1 MKFTS
6 VKVSNNALNFL
17 LAQYRAIFKRA
28 YVKGLA
34 SAVLLTAG
42 LAAGQAQAYTDLT
55 QGTAGY
61 WDQVSDAQDLT
72 VSGEKTFTSSTLDTT
87 KVYDDITIT
96 NGGTLK
102 NSGTSSEI
110 ETIIVKGDI
119 TINNGG
125 NLTLST
131 NDAHIAGFDL
141 GTTGRP
147 DDDKPETA
155 VGTLYNKKDGILTIG
170 SGTSNSYIQLH
181 SAVLESGS
189 TTTING
195 SGAATAS
202 QSTVGTAAYLFA
214 GFGEDP
220 GKLEIQ
226 KGATVEIK
234 DFGYLGI
241 ASKGTMTINGNVK
254 IKAEDQDSFAG
265 IRAADDNSYSWSADT
280 NSTVVLNKEAVIT
293 VQSGAGKAMLLA
305 PQVNIN
311 GATVEV
317 EEGAT
322 FYLSGDLNT
331 YKESGSAMFAASA
344 GQFNMT
350 SGKLDIDGTL
360 VISNGKYD
368 ADSDKTPDFNEKELV
383 NTLTITDGEL
393 NGTGKVQVEGKFV
406 ATSGIVDAFLS
417 GKDADGTANSNDGHF
432 VFSGGSSVFEVTGSD
447 QFDLAKYTWSGSGTA
462 DNFIVA
468 EAGTVQ
474 GENLAIS
481 SNLKKTVGDP
491 AGVEGK
497 LSVKAT
503 NLTLG
508 GGESFT
514 SSTTALGV
522 KDMTAQNVTFLD
534 DSSSNATF
542 TLQDKLVLKATQEI
556 TNPYDSTEKPLTYAA
571 EGKINGDVIIT
582 SNDVSIRAGHY
593 ITNDDITVSGDSSK
607 LSLNHNNAGNVDVC
621 LTLGSASTF
630 KLSSGATIE
639 VKGLNIDQAV
649 EQINFGD
656 GRTRPVTTVLDIS
669 DAQFVAE
676 GATLNKILLNN
687 GSMIVNEQQM
697 ADMLGVDGDA
707 VKAQVGI
714 KLEGGANVLVEGSV
728 KGEGNEGLDVGK
740 LVSGSSTG
748 ANKVI
753 FTTTGGTL
761 EATDEIWLKTS
772 NASTALNLG
781 PAGTLKAE
789 TLRLDNVQDI
799 QASDTSTVRQF
810 VVADGDLVAGSSVTT
825 SKTDHNSTLVL
836 GNGASGSTLQLGY
849 IEENVDEW
857 GIGDNTYTTSSDTG
871 IVSQNLTLSGTGSTL
886 EVDYG
891 TWTAQD
897 IAVTGDSGAITVG
910 YDGTTKYDTDGNE
923 YKAALSADV
932 LTLSGANGTVD
943 VNDNGTLS
951 VNGLTMS
958 AGEVTVHG
966 QMTVAGVEPDSDD
979 TDPDYG
985 VNITSG
991 TFTVAGRNAQLTFGE
1006 QAVKNITVSGDTVT
1020 ADNFTN
1026 NITVQDYATLRLEFA
1041 DGVSFTEEA
1050 LSDLRQSLL
1059 AGSTG
1064 AAMDDGYIHLGSG
1077 SIAGLN
1083 VSGGTIDWDVLEKFK
1098 DIKDIRTTGMDS
1110 ATLINVD
1117 DQDTITANV
1126 GNIQATGNTQN
1137 VQLSDS
1143 VLSSAKDLGNGTSA
1157 FITNANGEVIGATVQ
1172 AGAVVGFNGGGAVR
1186 DLVITSSNTID
1197 GNDTVVNIAASG
1209 EAVTSFESIK
1219 GGSRTELN
1227 VDGVT
1232 TVAKNMSV
1240 GTLNLNQSLTVSGD
1254 TTIETGLYSDPE
1266 STIPAVL
1273 NTTRLNVKGD
1283 TSFGGNINATG
1294 KAVFDAIAN
1303 SDNDTYLAGNNSF
1316 AAGVD
1321 FVDGGV
1327 ELAHGTTETTELTL
1341 NSVDYMLISENAQV
1355 IADEINVTG
1364 TDADKTVISVGEVAG
1379 QDGTDT
1385 WGDSTGYLTAG
1396 NIDLNGATL
1405 IVDPAYGSAASI
1417 AVTDT
1422 LGNVTAQLNHD
1433 QYAGGVLNGNFVAA
1447 RNGIIAVGVA
1457 DTQDAT
1463 AIEQVQDAFA
1473 TLMDSNG
1480 SLKADDVGA
1489 IVWVGKNIEVQGD
1502 HKIVADS
1509 TKNRDEY
1516 LQATGTYAQNVA
1528 ANDVYIAKN
1537 SALAVDK
1544 AALSQ
1549 VYNGNTQAAIHFNKA
1564 EASLYNEE
1572 GGKVILTGDDFRT
1585 GDTIT
1590 LFTDEGG
1597 TGHEGIW
1604 IRGNDL
1610 EVSTLNGL
1618 LHFVLAKDTETTGQ
1632 TLSLNTE
1639 QVKYVF
1645 NDSSAPVKN
1654 SLVAYAAK
1662 NNNWAGT
1669 AAEADPLVGAQVSG
1683 VTTTDG
1689 ENYTNVAD
1697 NTPVADDSNLMSL
1710 QGEDGKY
1717 TVYEKPYN
1725 YFLDEVV
1732 KGYSGAAAE
1741 AVARLGVY
1749 GGAPQ
1754 AAIKAGQSS
1763 TDAIAARFGIG
1774 SALSNLT
1781 VAGNSQGAALW
1792 LAPVYKT
1799 SDSDGFDAQGV
1810 DYGVNVDLYGV
1821 ALGAD
1826 YTLANGISFG
1836 AMFNVGS
1843 GEVDGEGAA
1852 SPVTNDFDYYGF
1864 GAYAGYTMGQFSVV
1878 GDISYTVAD
1887 NEVEAST
1894 SVDHIGAQMDSTNL
1908 SLGVTGKYE
1917 LSFNG
1922 VNVTPHVGLRYS
1934 NIDLDDYTI
1943 DGEEVVA
1950 SADSDKLNLF
1960 SIPVGVTIAKEF
1972 KGESWT
1978 VAPSFDLTLTG
1989 QFGDDELDG
1998 SVSWAG
2004 VSNLTTDTTTE
2015 VFDNFTYGATLGVEA
2030 QSVGG
2035 VALGINVGYT
2045 GSSNVDEFGVNANA
2059 RFVF

>member
-1 MKFTS
+1 MKI
-6 VKVSNNALNFL
+6 SNNALNFL

-28 YVKGLA
+28 YYVKGIA

-42 LAAGQAQAYTDLT
+42 LAAGQAQAAEIAAGAATWEAVTEKNDILIND
-55 QGTAGY
+55 GTEHTFSGSSNNNY
-61 WDQVSDAQDLT
+61 NDISVQSGSLT
-72 VSGEKTFTSSTLDTT
+72 VKNDSGNAELHLKGTLRVAKNGTLTVGGAAQQALITGYGGFSDGEITT
-87 KVYDDITIT
+87 DITGRFENYGTT
-96 NGGTLK
+96 NIGGENNK
-102 NSGTSSEI
+102 NS
-110 ETIIVKGDI
+110 
-119 TINNGG
+119 
-125 NLTLST
+125 NLNS
-131 NDAHIAGFDL
+131 IQV
-141 GTTGRP
+141 
-147 DDDKPETA
+147 DD
-155 VGTLYNKKDGILTIG
+155 
-170 SGTSNSYIQLH
+170 
-181 SAVLESGS
+181 VLLAKGS
-189 TTTING
+189 TTTLASSGDTTGDWTQGVSLGAIASHEGTGFTIQSDATVVMGNQTQLYVGANG
-195 SGAATAS
+195 NAHDSQMQITGGIVKMQSTESSGAAYIRAIDNYYGGEWHEGEGSAS
-202 QSTVGTAAYLFA
+202 IAISDKAQVVVSGH
-214 GFGEDP
+214 
-220 GKLEIQ
+220 
-226 KGATVEIK
+226 GAILSPNT
-234 DFGYLGI
+234 
-241 ASKGTMTINGNVK
+241 TINNAT
-254 IKAEDQDSFAG
+254 I
-265 IRAADDNSYSWSADT
+265 N
-280 NSTVVLNKEAVIT
+280 
-293 VQSGAGKAMLLA
+293 VQSGALTLDGDFAADATGDTISAKKEAGNFVMSAGLIKVAKDATLTIGAGTTAKDNPEDDSIKAGNLTTLDIQGGELAGTGTVQVQGK
-305 PQVNIN
+305 
-311 GATVEV
+311 
-317 EEGAT
+317 
-322 FYLSGDLNT
+322 
-331 YKESGSAMFAASA
+331 FAAS
-344 GQFNMT
+344 T
-350 SGKLDIDGTL
+350 KTIDTFL
-360 VISNGKYD
+360 NGK
-368 ADSDKTPDFNEKELV
+368 DSAGVQN
-383 NTLTITDGEL
+383 
-393 NGTGKVQVEGKFV
+393 NGQ
-406 ATSGIVDAFLS
+406 
-417 GKDADGTANSNDGHF
+417 F
-432 VFSGGSSVFEVTGSD
+432 VFSGGSTVFEFKD
-447 QFDLAKYTWSGSGTA
+447 QADLADYTWSGSASTA
-462 DNFIVA
+462 EDFIVT
-468 EAGTVQ
+468 EAGSVQ

-481 SNLKKTVGDP
+481 SNLKNASDAD
-491 AGVEGK
+491 AGVNDK

-508 GGESFT
+508 GGEGFVSANK
-514 SSTTALGV
+514 ALGV
-522 KDMTAQNVTFLD
+522 KDLTAQNVTFLA
-534 DSSSNATF
+534 DSGSNADF
-542 TLQDKLVLKATQEI
+542 TLQDKLVLKATQEL
-556 TNPYDSTEKPLTYAA
+556 TNPYDSTLGSLTYAA
-571 EGKINGDVIIT
+571 EGTIDGNVIIT

-593 ITNDDITVSGDSSK
+593 TTNDDITVSGDSSR
-607 LSLNHNNAGNVDVC
+607 LSLNHNNAGNVDVS

-649 EQINFGD
+649 EQINFGND
-656 GRTRPVTTVLDIS
+656 RTRPVTTVLDIS

-687 GSMIVNEQQM
+687 GSMIVNDQQM

-728 KGEGNEGLDVGK
+728 KGEGNEGLAVDQ
-740 LVSGSSTG
+740 LISGTG
-748 ANKVI
+748 TTANKVI
-753 FTTTGGTL
+753 FATTGGTL
-761 EATDEIWLKTS
+761 EATGQIWLKAD
-772 NASTALNLG
+772 NATDKLNLG

-789 TLRLDNVQDI
+789 TLRFDNVQEI
-799 QASDTSTVRQF
+799 QSSDTSTVREF
-810 VVADGDLVAGSSVTT
+810 VVADGTLIAGSSVTT
-825 SKTDHNSTLVL
+825 SKPDHNSTLTL
-836 GNGASGSTLQLGY
+836 GDGASGATLQLGY
-849 IEENVDEW
+849 IEDNVDEW
-857 GIGDNTYTTSSDTG
+857 GMPDHTYTTSSDTG
-871 IVSQNLTLSGTGSTL
+871 IVSQNLSLVGTGADASSL
-886 EVDYG
+886 NVVYG

-897 IAVTGDSGAITVG
+897 ISVTGDSGAITVG
-910 YDGTTKYDTDGNE
+910 YDGTTKYDADGNE
-923 YKAALSADV
+923 VVFSAALKADE
-932 LTLSGANGTVD
+932 LFLSGANSKVT

-958 AGEVTVHG
+958 DGDVTVHG
-966 QMTVAGVEPDSDD
+966 QMTVAGVEPASDV

-985 VNITSG
+985 INITGGS
-991 TFTVAGRNAQLTFGE
+991 FTVAGRNAQLTFGE
-1006 QAVKNITVSGDTVT
+1006 QAVKNITVSGDAVTVE
-1020 ADNFTN
+1020 NFTN
-1026 NITVQDYATLRLEFA
+1026 NITVEDYATLRLEFA
-1041 DGVSFTEEA
+1041 NGTSFSEAA
-1050 LSDLRQSLL
+1050 LSDLRKDLL
-1059 AGSTG
+1059 ANATDGL
-1064 AAMDDGYIHLGSG
+1064 ALDDGYIHLGNG
-1077 SIAGLN
+1077 TIAGLN
-1083 VSGGTIDWDVLEKFK
+1083 VSGGTIDWDVLSKFK

-1117 DQDTITANV
+1117 DQDIITANV
-1126 GNIQATGNTQN
+1126 GNIQANGNTQN

-1157 FITNANGEVIGATVQ
+1157 FITNANGEVIGATVK
-1172 AGAVVGFNGGGAVR
+1172 AGAVVGFNGGGAVH
-1186 DLVITSSNTID
+1186 DLVMETSDTVDNTS
-1197 GNDTVVNIAASG
+1197 TVVNIASSG

-1219 GGSRTELN
+1219 GGERTELN

-1240 GTLNLNQSLTVSGD
+1240 GTLNLNQSLTVAGD
-1254 TTIETGLYSDPE
+1254 TTIEDGLYSDPE

-1273 NTTRLNVKGD
+1273 NTTRLTVKGD
-1283 TSFGGNINATG
+1283 TEFGGNINATG
-1294 KAVFDAIAN
+1294 KAVFDA
-1303 SDNDTYLAGNNSF
+1303 STGTDQDTYLAGNNSF
-1316 AAGVD
+1316 AVGVD
-1321 FVDGGV
+1321 FVEGNV

-1341 NSVDYMLISENAQV
+1341 NNVEYLLLSENAQLT
-1355 IADEINVTG
+1355 ADEISVTG
-1364 TDADKTVISVGEVAG
+1364 SNASDTIISVGEVAG
-1379 QDGTDT
+1379 QDGNET

-1422 LGNVTAQLNHD
+1422 LGNITAQQNHD
-1433 QYAGGVLNGNFVAA
+1433 QYAGGVLNGDFVAA

-1473 TLMDSNG
+1473 TLMDNNG

-1502 HKIVADS
+1502 HKIVVDS

-1549 VYNGNTQAAIHFNKA
+1549 VYNGNTQAAIHFDTA

-1632 TLSLNTE
+1632 TLGLNTE

-1654 SLVAYAAK
+1654 SLIAYAAK

-1710 QGEDGKY
+1710 QGEDGTY

-1774 SALSNLT
+1774 SAISNLT
-1781 VAGNSQGAALW
+1781 VAGNTQGAALW

-1810 DYGVNVDLYGV
+1810 DYGVNVDLYG
-1821 ALGAD
+1821 G
-1826 YTLANGISFG
+1826 
-1836 AMFNVGS
+1836 
-1843 GEVDGEGAA
+1843 
-1852 SPVTNDFDYYGF
+1852 
-1864 GAYAGYTMGQFSVV
+1864 
-1878 GDISYTVAD
+1878 
-1887 NEVEAST
+1887 
-1894 SVDHIGAQMDSTNL
+1894 
-1908 SLGVTGKYE
+1908 
-1917 LSFNG
+1917 
-1922 VNVTPHVGLRYS
+1922 
-1934 NIDLDDYTI
+1934 
-1943 DGEEVVA
+1943 
-1950 SADSDKLNLF
+1950 
-1960 SIPVGVTIAKEF
+1960 
-1972 KGESWT
+1972 
-1978 VAPSFDLTLTG
+1978 
-1989 QFGDDELDG
+1989 
-1998 SVSWAG
+1998 
-2004 VSNLTTDTTTE
+2004 
-2015 VFDNFTYGATLGVEA
+2015 
-2030 QSVGG
+2030 
-2035 VALGINVGYT
+2035 
-2045 GSSNVDEFGVNANA
+2045 
-2059 RFVF
+2059 

>member
-1 MKFTS
+1 MKI
-6 VKVSNNALNFL
+6 SNNALNFL

-28 YVKGLA
+28 YVKGIA
-34 SAVLLTAG
+34 SALLLTAG
-42 LAAGQAQAYTDLT
+42 LAAGSAQADDIASGAASWDAVTSVNNVLINDGQTYTF
-55 QGTAGY
+55 
-61 WDQVSDAQDLT
+61 
-72 VSGEKTFTSSTLDTT
+72 SGGKPNNN
-87 KVYDDITIT
+87 YNDITIQSGGLT
-96 NGGTLK
+96 VKNDSGGTELYLKGTLRVDKNGTLTVGGAAQQALITGYGGFDNGEITTDITGRFENYGTTKIGGENNK
-102 NSGTSSEI
+102 NS
-110 ETIIVKGDI
+110 
-119 TINNGG
+119 
-125 NLTLST
+125 NLNS
-131 NDAHIAGFDL
+131 IQV
-141 GTTGRP
+141 
-147 DDDKPETA
+147 DD
-155 VGTLYNKKDGILTIG
+155 
-170 SGTSNSYIQLH
+170 
-181 SAVLESGS
+181 VLLAKGS
-189 TTTING
+189 TTTLASSGGTTGNWDQGVSLGAIASHEGTGFTIQSDATVVMGNQTQLYVGGNG
-195 SGAATAS
+195 NLYDSQMEIAGTVKMQSTESSGAAYIRAIDNYYEGNWHEGEGASSITLSDTAEVLVS
-202 QSTVGTAAYLFA
+202 GH
-214 GFGEDP
+214 
-220 GKLEIQ
+220 
-226 KGATVEIK
+226 GAILSPNT
-234 DFGYLGI
+234 
-241 ASKGTMTINGNVK
+241 TINGAS
-254 IKAEDQDSFAG
+254 IE
-265 IRAADDNSYSWSADT
+265 
-280 NSTVVLNKEAVIT
+280 
-293 VQSGAGKAMLLA
+293 VQSGALTLDGDFAS
-305 PQVNIN
+305 
-311 GATVEV
+311 GAT
-317 EEGAT
+317 
-322 FYLSGDLNT
+322 GDT
-331 YKESGSAMFAASA
+331 ISAKKEAGNFVMSA
-344 GQFNMT
+344 GT
-350 SGKLDIDGTL
+350 IEIAKG
-360 VISNGKYD
+360 
-368 ADSDKTPDFNEKELV
+368 A
-383 NTLTITDGEL
+383 TLTIGAGTTAKDNPEDDTIKAGNLTTLDIQGGEL
-393 NGTGKVQVEGKFV
+393 AGEGTVQVKGKFA
-406 ATSGIVDAFLS
+406 ATAKTIDTFLN
-417 GKDADGTANSNDGHF
+417 GKDSDGVQNNGQF
-432 VFSGGSSVFEVTGSD
+432 VFSGGSTIFEFKD
-447 QFDLAKYTWSGSGTA
+447 QADLADYTWSGSA
-462 DNFIVA
+462 SAAEDFIVA

-481 SNLKKTVGDP
+481 SNLKNAASGD
-491 AGVEGK
+491 AGVDSS

-508 GGESFT
+508 GGEGFT

-522 KDMTAQNVTFLD
+522 KDMTAQNITFLA
-534 DSSSNATF
+534 DSGSNDAF
-542 TLQDKLVLKATQEI
+542 TLQEKLVLKATQEI
-556 TNPYDSTEKPLTYAA
+556 TNPYDSTLGTLTYAA
-571 EGKINGDVIIT
+571 EGTINGDVIIT

-593 ITNDDITVSGDSSK
+593 TTNDDITVSGDTAK
-607 LSLNHNNAGNVDVC
+607 LALNHNNAGNVDVS

-630 KLSSGATIE
+630 KLSSGATVE
-639 VKGLNIDQAV
+639 VKGLNISNQLAP
-649 EQINFGD
+649 INFGD

-669 DAQFVAE
+669 DAQFIAD
-676 GATLNKILLNN
+676 GGTLNKILLTN
-687 GSMIVNEQQM
+687 GTMIVNEQQM
-697 ADMLGVDGDA
+697 ADVLDTDTA
-707 VKAQVGI
+707 NVGI
-714 KLEGGANVLVEGSV
+714 KLESGSNVLVEGSI
-728 KGEGNEGLDVGK
+728 KGEGNKGLAVDQ
-740 LVSGSSTG
+740 LVSGSSTT

-753 FTTTGGTL
+753 FATTGGTL
-761 EATDEIWLKTS
+761 EATDEIWLAADDANDK
-772 NASTALNLG
+772 LNLG
-781 PAGTLKAE
+781 SAGTLQAE

-799 QASDTSTVRQF
+799 PSTDTTTVRQF
-810 VVADGDLVAGSSVTT
+810 VVADGTLIAGSTVTT
-825 SKTDHNSTLVL
+825 SRTDHNSTLVL
-836 GNGASGSTLQLGY
+836 GDGTSGSTLQLGY
-849 IEENVDEW
+849 IDANVDEW
-857 GIGDNTYTTSSDTG
+857 GIPDRTYTTSSDTG
-871 IVSQNLTLSGTGSTL
+871 TVSQNLTLSGTSSAL
-886 EVDYG
+886 DVEYG

-897 IAVTGDSGAITVG
+897 ISVTGDSGAITVG
-910 YDGTTKYDTDGNE
+910 YDGTTKYDADGNE
-923 YKAALSADV
+923 VVFNAALSADV

-943 VNDNGTLS
+943 VNDNGTLK

-985 VNITSG
+985 VNITGG

-1064 AAMDDGYIHLGSG
+1064 AAMDDGYIHLGNG
-1077 SIAGLN
+1077 TIAGLN
-1083 VSGGTIDWDVLEKFK
+1083 VSGGTIDWDVLSKFK

-1110 ATLINVD
+1110 ATLTNVD
-1117 DQDTITANV
+1117 EQDIITANV
-1126 GNIQATGNTQN
+1126 GNIQANGNTQN

-1143 VLSSAKDLGNGTSA
+1143 VLSSAKALGNGTSA

-1186 DLVITSSNTID
+1186 DLVIESSDTVD

-1240 GTLNLNQSLTVSGD
+1240 GTLNLNQSLTVAGD
-1254 TTIETGLYSDPE
+1254 TTIEDGLYSDPE

-1273 NTTRLNVKGD
+1273 NTTRLTVKGD
-1283 TSFGGNINATG
+1283 TEFDGNINATG
-1294 KAVFDAIAN
+1294 KAVFDSTDGN
-1303 SDNDTYLAGNNSF
+1303 DQDTYLAGNNSF
-1316 AAGVD
+1316 AVGVD
-1321 FVDGGV
+1321 FIEGNV

-1341 NSVDYMLISENAQV
+1341 NNVEYLLLSENAQLT
-1355 IADEINVTG
+1355 ADKISVTG
-1364 TDADKTVISVGEVAG
+1364 SNASDTIISVGEVAG
-1379 QDGTDT
+1379 QDGSET

-1422 LGNVTAQLNHD
+1422 LGNITAQQNHD
-1433 QYAGGVLNGNFVAA
+1433 QYAGGVLNGDFVAA

-1473 TLMDSNG
+1473 TLMDNNG

-1489 IVWVGKNIEVQGD
+1489 IVWVGKNIQVQDGN
-1502 HKIVADS
+1502 KIVVDS

-1516 LQATGTYAQNVA
+1516 LQAIGGTSAYAQNVA

-1549 VYNGNTQAAIHFNKA
+1549 VYNGNTQAAIHFDTA

-1697 NTPVADDSNLMSL
+1697 GTPVSDDSNLMSL
-1710 QGEDGKY
+1710 QGEDGTY

-1732 KGYSGAAAE
+1732 KGYSGADAE
-1741 AVARLGVY
+1741 AVARLGIY

-1781 VAGNSQGAALW
+1781 V
-1792 LAPVYKT
+1792 
-1799 SDSDGFDAQGV
+1799 
-1810 DYGVNVDLYGV
+1810 
-1821 ALGAD
+1821 
-1826 YTLANGISFG
+1826 GIPM
-1836 AMFNVGS
+1836 A
-1843 GEVDGEGAA
+1843 
-1852 SPVTNDFDYYGF
+1852 
-1864 GAYAGYTMGQFSVV
+1864 
-1878 GDISYTVAD
+1878 
-1887 NEVEAST
+1887 
-1894 SVDHIGAQMDSTNL
+1894 
-1908 SLGVTGKYE
+1908 
-1917 LSFNG
+1917 
-1922 VNVTPHVGLRYS
+1922 
-1934 NIDLDDYTI
+1934 
-1943 DGEEVVA
+1943 
-1950 SADSDKLNLF
+1950 
-1960 SIPVGVTIAKEF
+1960 
-1972 KGESWT
+1972 
-1978 VAPSFDLTLTG
+1978 LTLRAWTT
-1989 QFGDDELDG
+1989 
-1998 SVSWAG
+1998 VSM
-2004 VSNLTTDTTTE
+2004 LT
-2015 VFDNFTYGATLGVEA
+2015 
-2030 QSVGG
+2030 SM
-2035 VALGINVGYT
+2035 ALL
-2045 GSSNVDEFGVNANA
+2045 
-2059 RFVF
+2059 

>member
-1 MKFTS
+1 MKI
-6 VKVSNNALNFL
+6 SNNALNFL

-28 YVKGLA
+28 YVKGIA

-42 LAAGQAQAYTDLT
+42 LAAGSAQADDIASGAASWDAVTSVNNVLINDGQTYTF
-55 QGTAGY
+55 
-61 WDQVSDAQDLT
+61 
-72 VSGEKTFTSSTLDTT
+72 SGGKPNNN
-87 KVYDDITIT
+87 YNDITIQSGGLT
-96 NGGTLK
+96 VKNDSGGTELYLKGTLRVDKNGTLTVGGAAQQALITGYGGFDNGEITTDITGRFENYGTTKIGGENNK
-102 NSGTSSEI
+102 NS
-110 ETIIVKGDI
+110 
-119 TINNGG
+119 
-125 NLTLST
+125 NLNS
-131 NDAHIAGFDL
+131 IQV
-141 GTTGRP
+141 
-147 DDDKPETA
+147 DD
-155 VGTLYNKKDGILTIG
+155 
-170 SGTSNSYIQLH
+170 
-181 SAVLESGS
+181 VLLAKGS
-189 TTTING
+189 TTTLASSGGTTGNWDQGVSLGAIASHEGTGFTIQSDATVVMGNQTQLYVGANG
-195 SGAATAS
+195 NRYDSQMQIAGGIVKMQSTESSGAAYIRAIDNYYGGEWHEGEGSAS
-202 QSTVGTAAYLFA
+202 IAISDKAQVVVSGH
-214 GFGEDP
+214 
-220 GKLEIQ
+220 
-226 KGATVEIK
+226 GAILSPNT
-234 DFGYLGI
+234 
-241 ASKGTMTINGNVK
+241 TINNAT
-254 IKAEDQDSFAG
+254 ID
-265 IRAADDNSYSWSADT
+265 
-280 NSTVVLNKEAVIT
+280 
-293 VQSGAGKAMLLA
+293 VQSGALTLDGDFAS
-305 PQVNIN
+305 
-311 GATVEV
+311 GAT
-317 EEGAT
+317 
-322 FYLSGDLNT
+322 GDT
-331 YKESGSAMFAASA
+331 ISAKKEAGNFVMSA
-344 GQFNMT
+344 GLI
-350 SGKLDIDGTL
+350 K
-360 VISNGKYD
+360 VAKD
-368 ADSDKTPDFNEKELV
+368 A
-383 NTLTITDGEL
+383 TLTIGAGTTAKDNPEDDTIKAGNLTTLDIQGGEL
-393 NGTGKVQVEGKFV
+393 AGQGAVQVEGKFA
-406 ATSGIVDAFLS
+406 ATTKTIETFLS
-417 GKDADGTANSNDGHF
+417 GKDSEGTQNNGRF
-432 VFSGGSSVFEVTGSD
+432 VFSGGNTVFEFKD
-447 QFDLAKYTWSGSGTA
+447 QADLADYTWSGTGTA
-462 DNFIVA
+462 DDFIVSGN
-468 EAGTVQ
+468 GTVQ

-481 SNLKKTVGDP
+481 SNLKKSDNSAADVST
-491 AGVEGK
+491 K

-508 GGESFT
+508 GGEGFT
-514 SSTTALGV
+514 SASSALGV
-522 KDMTAQNVTFLD
+522 KDMTAQNVNFVAD
-534 DSSSNATF
+534 AANSAPF
-542 TLQDKLVLKATQEI
+542 TLQEKLTLIATQEL
-556 TNPYDSTEKPLTYAA
+556 TNPYDSTLGTLTYAA
-571 EGKINGDVIIT
+571 EDTIDGNVIVSGGSGKGIVIQ
-582 SNDVSIRAGHY
+582 AGHY
-593 ITNDDITVSGDSSK
+593 TTNDDITVSGSGSR
-607 LSLNHNNAGNVDVC
+607 LVVNNINNASGVDAS
-621 LTLGSASTF
+621 LTLGSSST
-630 KLSSGATIE
+630 LSLIDGAWFSVVGNSSKT
-639 VKGLNIDQAV
+639 
-649 EQINFGD
+649 INFGD
-656 GRTRPVTTVLDIS
+656 HGRTAEVYADISAADLVATGTTLNRLNATNGTLIMDEDQLAYVLKVDSETSNSNAAVVLQSGGTLEVKGDIKGLGNNGLDVSKLTKTVTASSVVFANNNGGNLVSDGQIWLKADNSTNKLDIS
-669 DAQFVAE
+669 D
-676 GATLNKILLNN
+676 
-687 GSMIVNEQQM
+687 
-697 ADMLGVDGDA
+697 
-707 VKAQVGI
+707 
-714 KLEGGANVLVEGSV
+714 
-728 KGEGNEGLDVGK
+728 KG
-740 LVSGSSTG
+740 T
-748 ANKVI
+748 I
-753 FTTTGGTL
+753 Q
-761 EATDEIWLKTS
+761 
-772 NASTALNLG
+772 
-781 PAGTLKAE
+781 AE

-799 QASDTSTVRQF
+799 PSTDTTTVRQF
-810 VVADGDLVAGSSVTT
+810 VVADGTLIAGSTVTT
-825 SKTDHNSTLVL
+825 SRTDHNSTLTL
-836 GNGASGSTLQLGY
+836 GDGASGATLQLGY
-849 IEENVDEW
+849 IEDNVDEW

-871 IVSQNLTLSGTGSTL
+871 IVSQNLTLSGTSSAL
-886 EVDYG
+886 DVEYG

-897 IAVTGDSGAITVG
+897 ISVTGDSGAITVG
-910 YDGTTKYDTDGNE
+910 YDGTTKYDADGNE
-923 YKAALSADV
+923 VVFNAALSADV

-943 VNDNGTLS
+943 VNDNGTLK

-966 QMTVAGVEPDSDD
+966 QMTVAGVEPASDA
-979 TDPDYG
+979 TDPNYG
-985 VNITSG
+985 VSINGG
-991 TFTVAGRNAQLTFGE
+991 TFKVAGRNAQLTFGE
-1006 QAVKNITVSGDTVT
+1006 QAVKNITVNGNEVT
-1020 ADNFTN
+1020 TENFIS
-1026 NITVQDYATLRLEFA
+1026 NITVEDYATLRLEFA
-1041 DGVSFTEEA
+1041 DGTSFTEAA
-1050 LSDLRQSLL
+1050 LSELRKSLL
-1059 AGSTG
+1059 ANATDGL
-1064 AAMDDGYIHLGSG
+1064 ALDDGYIHLGSG
-1077 SIAGLN
+1077 GIAGLN
-1083 VSGGTIDWDVLEKFK
+1083 VSGGTIDWDVLSKFK

-1110 ATLINVD
+1110 ATLTNVD
-1117 DQDTITANV
+1117 EQDIITANV
-1126 GNIQATGNTQN
+1126 GNIQANGNTQN

-1157 FITNANGEVIGATVQ
+1157 FITNANGEVIGATVKE
-1172 AGAVVGFNGGGAVR
+1172 GAVVGFNGGGAVR
-1186 DLVITSSNTID
+1186 DLVINSSDTVD
-1197 GNDTVVNIAASG
+1197 GNATVVNIAATG
-1209 EAVTSFESIK
+1209 EAVTSFESIR

-1240 GTLNLNQSLTVSGD
+1240 GTLNLNQSLTVAGD
-1254 TTIETGLYSDPE
+1254 TTIEDGLYSDPE

-1273 NTTRLNVKGD
+1273 NTTRLTVKGD
-1283 TSFGGNINATG
+1283 TEFGGNINATG
-1294 KAVFDAIAN
+1294 KAVFDSTDGN
-1303 SDNDTYLAGNNSF
+1303 DQDTYLAGNNSF
-1316 AAGVD
+1316 AVGVD
-1321 FVDGGV
+1321 FIEGNV
-1327 ELAHGTTETTELTL
+1327 ELAHGTTDTTELTL
-1341 NSVDYMLISENAQV
+1341 NNVEYLLLSESAQLTADKIS
-1355 IADEINVTG
+1355 VTG
-1364 TDADKTVISVGEVAG
+1364 NEANKTIISVGEVAG
-1379 QDGTDT
+1379 QDGSDT

-1396 NIDLNGATL
+1396 NIYLNGATL

-1422 LGNVTAQLNHD
+1422 LGNITAQQNHD
-1433 QYAGGVLNGNFVAA
+1433 QYAGGVLDGNFVAA

-1473 TLMDSNG
+1473 TLMDNNG

-1489 IVWVGKNIEVQGD
+1489 IVWVGKNIQVQDGN
-1502 HKIVADS
+1502 KIVVDS

-1516 LQATGTYAQNVA
+1516 LQAIGGTSAYAQNVRG
-1528 ANDVYIAKN
+1528 NDVYIAKN

-1564 EASLYNEE
+1564 EASLYNEA

-1590 LFTDEGG
+1590 LFTDNGAA
-1597 TGHEGIW
+1597 GHEGIW

-1618 LHFVLAKDTETTGQ
+1618 LHFVLTKDTETSGQ
-1632 TLSLNTE
+1632 TLGLNRA
-1639 QVKYVF
+1639 QVEYVF
-1645 NDSSAPVKN
+1645 NDSSAPVKH
-1654 SLVAYAAK
+1654 SLISYAAK

-1669 AAEADPLVGAQVSG
+1669 AAEADPLVGAQVGS

-1689 ENYTNVAD
+1689 VNYTYVAD
-1697 NTPVADDSNLMSL
+1697 GTPVSDASNLMSL
-1710 QGEDGKY
+1710 QGEDGTY

-1741 AVARLGVY
+1741 AAARLGVY

-1774 SALSNLT
+1774 SALSSLT

-1826 YTLANGISFG
+1826 YTLANGLSFG

-1943 DGEEVVA
+1943 DGNEVIA

-2045 GSSNVDEFGVNANA
+2045 GSSNVDEFGVKANA
-2059 RFVF
+2059 RFTF

>member
-1 MKFTS
+1 MRIENGG
-6 VKVSNNALNFL
+6 KVE
-17 LAQYRAIFKRA
+17 I
-28 YVKGLA
+28 
-34 SAVLLTAG
+34 
-42 LAAGQAQAYTDLT
+42 GQAGSGGGIHGYDYFDGDDSKATGQLIVT
-55 QGTAGY
+55 GTG
-61 WDQVSDAQDLT
+61 SKLT
-72 VSGEKTFTSSTLDTT
+72 VGNVAQGSQAVVAMNRVTLD
-87 KVYDDITIT
+87 
-96 NGGTLK
+96 
-102 NSGTSSEI
+102 
-110 ETIIVKGDI
+110 
-119 TINNGG
+119 
-125 NLTLST
+125 
-131 NDAHIAGFDL
+131 A
-141 GTTGRP
+141 
-147 DDDKPETA
+147 
-155 VGTLYNKKDGILTIG
+155 
-170 SGTSNSYIQLH
+170 
-181 SAVLESGS
+181 GS
-189 TTTING
+189 TTILNHSG
-195 SGAATAS
+195 SAS
-202 QSTVGTAAYLFA
+202 SQWDDQSTNIFA
-214 GFGEDP
+214 GFGENGGFD
-220 GKLEIQ
+220 IN
-226 KGATVEIK
+226 KGATVEINDYTHIGANQGSNMNIDGK
-234 DFGYLGI
+234 VTLT
-241 ASKGTMTINGNVK
+241 ASGTG
-254 IKAEDQDSFAG
+254 SFAFIRGCDNYSTANSFTDSANATITISQNAEITAASGSGLTG
-265 IRAADDNSYSWSADT
+265 IFAP
-280 NSTVVLNKEAVIT
+280 VVTIAGSSDAKAKATIT
-293 VQSGAGKAMLLA
+293 VASGSKFTFDGDMSEGSKSLSAATKGAG
-305 PQVNIN
+305 QI
-311 GATVEV
+311 T
-317 EEGAT
+317 
-322 FYLSGDLNT
+322 
-331 YKESGSAMFAASA
+331 
-344 GQFNMT
+344 MT
-350 SGKLDIDGTL
+350 SGKIDVAKGGTLIVGAGSYADVATTDVDESAVTTLDIQG
-360 VISNGKYD
+360 
-368 ADSDKTPDFNEKELV
+368 
-383 NTLTITDGEL
+383 GEL
-393 NGTGKVQVEGKFV
+393 TGKGTVQVEGIIKIST
-406 ATSGIVDAFLS
+406 AAADNFLGKS
-417 GKDADGTANSNDGHF
+417 KDATGDGQF
-432 VFSGGSSVFEVTGSD
+432 VFSGGKTVYEFKD
-447 QFDLAKYTWSGSGTA
+447 QADLADYTWSGSTSA
-462 DNFIVA
+462 DEDFIVSGN
-468 EAGTVQ
+468 GTVQ

-481 SNLKKTVGDP
+481 SNLKNASDAD
-491 AGVEGK
+491 AGVSTK

-508 GGESFT
+508 GGEGFT
-514 SSTTALGV
+514 SATTALGV
-522 KDMTAQNVTFLD
+522 KDLTAQNVTFLAD
-534 DSSSNATF
+534 DTSNATF

-556 TNPYDSTEKPLTYAA
+556 TNPYDSTQGSLTYAA
-571 EGKINGDVIIT
+571 TGTIDGDVIIT
-582 SNDVSIRAGHY
+582 SKDVSIRAGHY
-593 ITNDDITVSGDSSK
+593 TTNDDITVSGDTAK
-607 LSLNHNNAGNVDVC
+607 LSLNHNNAGNVDVS

-630 KLSSGATIE
+630 KLSSGATVE
-639 VKGLNIDQAV
+639 VKGLNIDTPV
-649 EQINFGD
+649 DQINFGD

-669 DAQFVAE
+669 DAQFIAD
-676 GATLNKILLNN
+676 GATLNKIILTN

-697 ADMLGVDGDA
+697 ANMLDVDGDTNTA
-707 VKAQVGI
+707 NVGI
-714 KLEGGANVLVEGSV
+714 KLDSGSNVLVEGSI
-728 KGEGNEGLDVGK
+728 KGNGNEGLAVDK
-740 LVSGSSTG
+740 LASGTSTD

-761 EATDEIWLKTS
+761 EATDEIWLKTT
-772 NASTALNLG
+772 ASTTPLNLG

-789 TLRLDNVQDI
+789 TLRLDNVENIAAD
-799 QASDTSTVRQF
+799 ADTTRNF
-810 VVADGDLVAGSSVTT
+810 VVADGTLIAGSSVTT
-825 SKTDHNSTLVL
+825 SRTDHNSTLVL
-836 GNGASGSTLQLGY
+836 GDGTSGATLQLGY
-849 IEENVDEW
+849 IEDNVDEW
-857 GIGDNTYTTSSDTG
+857 GIKDHTYTTSSDTG
-871 IVSQNLTLSGTGSTL
+871 IVSQNLSLVGTGADASSL
-886 EVDYG
+886 NVVYG

-897 IAVTGDSGAITVG
+897 ISVTGDSGAITVG
-910 YDGTTKYDTDGNE
+910 YDGTTKYDADGNE
-923 YKAALSADV
+923 VVFNAALKADN
-932 LTLSGANGTVD
+932 LSLSGANSKVT

-958 AGEVTVHG
+958 NGDVTVHG
-966 QMTVAGVEPDSDD
+966 QMTVAGVEPASDA
-979 TDPDYG
+979 TDPNYG
-985 VNITSG
+985 INITGGS
-991 TFTVAGRNAQLTFGE
+991 FTVEGRNAQLTFGE

-1020 ADNFTN
+1020 AENFTQ
-1026 NITVQDYATLRLEFA
+1026 NITVEDYATLRLEFA
-1041 DGVSFTEEA
+1041 DGTSFTEAA

-1059 AGSTG
+1059 QGSTG
-1064 AAMDDGYIHLGSG
+1064 AAMDDGYIHLGNG
-1077 SIAGLN
+1077 TIAGLN

-1098 DIKDIRTTGMDS
+1098 DIKDIRTEEMDS
-1110 ATLINVD
+1110 ATLTNVD
-1117 DQDTITANV
+1117 EQDIITANV
-1126 GNIQATGNTQN
+1126 GNIQANGNTQN

-1157 FITNANGEVIGATVQ
+1157 FITNANGEVIGATVK

-1186 DLVITSSNTID
+1186 DLVIESSDTVD
-1197 GNDTVVNIAASG
+1197 SNDTVVNIAAFG

-1219 GGSRTELN
+1219 GGNRTELN

-1240 GTLNLNQSLTVSGD
+1240 GTLNLNQNLTVAGD
-1254 TTIETGLYSDPE
+1254 TTIEEGLYSDPE

-1294 KAVFDAIAN
+1294 KAVFDASAG

-1364 TDADKTVISVGEVAG
+1364 TGAASTIISVGEVAG

-1422 LGNVTAQLNHD
+1422 LGNITAQQNHD
-1433 QYAGGVLNGNFVAA
+1433 QYAGGVLNGDFVAA

-1473 TLMDSNG
+1473 TLMDNNG

-1489 IVWVGKNIEVQGD
+1489 IVWVGKNIQVQDGN
-1502 HKIVADS
+1502 KIVVDS

-1549 VYNGNTQAAIHFNKA
+1549 VYNGNTQAAIHFDTA

-1590 LFTDEGG
+1590 LFTDNGG

-1604 IRGNDL
+1604 ILGNDL

-1618 LHFVLAKDTETTGQ
+1618 LHFVLTKDTETTGQ
-1632 TLSLNTE
+1632 TLGLNTE

-1654 SLVAYAAK
+1654 SLIAYAAK

-1710 QGEDGKY
+1710 QGKDGKY

-1774 SALSNLT
+1774 SAISNLT
-1781 VAGNSQGAALW
+1781 VAGNTQGAALW

-1852 SPVTNDFDYYGF
+1852 SPVSNDFDYYGF

-1908 SLGVTGKYE
+1908 SVGVTGKYE

-1943 DGEEVVA
+1943 DGNDVIA

-2059 RFVF
+2059 RFTF

>member
-1 MKFTS
+1 MKI
-6 VKVSNNALNFL
+6 SNNALNFL

-28 YVKGLA
+28 YVKGIA

-42 LAAGQAQAYTDLT
+42 LAAGSAQADDIASGAASWDAVTSVNNVLINDGQTYTF
-55 QGTAGY
+55 
-61 WDQVSDAQDLT
+61 
-72 VSGEKTFTSSTLDTT
+72 SGGKPNNN
-87 KVYDDITIT
+87 YNDITIQSGGLT
-96 NGGTLK
+96 VKNDSGGTELYLKGTLRVDKNGTLTVGGAAQQALITGYGGFDNGEITTDITGRFENYGTTKIGGENNK
-102 NSGTSSEI
+102 NS
-110 ETIIVKGDI
+110 
-119 TINNGG
+119 
-125 NLTLST
+125 NLNS
-131 NDAHIAGFDL
+131 IQV
-141 GTTGRP
+141 
-147 DDDKPETA
+147 DD
-155 VGTLYNKKDGILTIG
+155 
-170 SGTSNSYIQLH
+170 
-181 SAVLESGS
+181 VLLAKGS
-189 TTTING
+189 TTTLASSGGTTGNWDQGVSLGAIASHEGTGFTIQSDATVVMGNQTQLYVG
-195 SGAATAS
+195 AGGNRYDSQMQIAGGIVKMQSTESSGAAYIRAIDNYYGGEWHEGEGSAS
-202 QSTVGTAAYLFA
+202 IAISDKAQVVVSGH
-214 GFGEDP
+214 
-220 GKLEIQ
+220 
-226 KGATVEIK
+226 GAILSPNT
-234 DFGYLGI
+234 
-241 ASKGTMTINGNVK
+241 TINNAT
-254 IKAEDQDSFAG
+254 ID
-265 IRAADDNSYSWSADT
+265 
-280 NSTVVLNKEAVIT
+280 
-293 VQSGAGKAMLLA
+293 VQSGALTLDGDFAS
-305 PQVNIN
+305 
-311 GATVEV
+311 GAT
-317 EEGAT
+317 
-322 FYLSGDLNT
+322 GDT
-331 YKESGSAMFAASA
+331 ISAKKEAGNFVMSA
-344 GQFNMT
+344 GLI
-350 SGKLDIDGTL
+350 K
-360 VISNGKYD
+360 VAKD
-368 ADSDKTPDFNEKELV
+368 A
-383 NTLTITDGEL
+383 TLTIGAGTTAKDNPEDDTIKAGNLTTLDIQGGEL
-393 NGTGKVQVEGKFV
+393 AGQGAVQVEGKFA
-406 ATSGIVDAFLS
+406 ATTKTIETFLS
-417 GKDADGTANSNDGHF
+417 GKDSEGTQNNGRF
-432 VFSGGSSVFEVTGSD
+432 VFSGGNTVFEFKD
-447 QFDLAKYTWSGSGTA
+447 QADLADYTWSGTGTA
-462 DNFIVA
+462 EDFIVT

-481 SNLKKTVGDP
+481 SNLQNASNAA
-491 AGVEGK
+491 AGVDDK

-508 GGESFT
+508 GGEGFT
-514 SSTTALGV
+514 SASSALGV
-522 KDMTAQNVTFLD
+522 KDMTAQNVAFLT
-534 DSSSNATF
+534 DSGSNDTF
-542 TLQDKLVLKATQEI
+542 TLKDKLTLIATQEI
-556 TNPYDSTEKPLTYAA
+556 TNPYDSTQAPLTYAA
-571 EGKINGDVIIT
+571 TGTIDGDVVITNGDKKGIVIQ
-582 SNDVSIRAGHY
+582 AGHY
-593 ITNDDITVSGDSSK
+593 TTNDDITISGSGSRLMVYNTNNTTGVDASLTLDSSSTLSLIDGAKFTVNGDSSK
-607 LSLNHNNAGNVDVC
+607 
-621 LTLGSASTF
+621 T
-630 KLSSGATIE
+630 
-639 VKGLNIDQAV
+639 
-649 EQINFGD
+649 INFGD
-656 GRTRPVTTVLDIS
+656 HVRSAEVYADISAAELVLSGDGSNINRFDANNGTLIMDEDQLAKIVNSNNTSVVLQNYGTAIVQGDIAGENNSGLDVSKFAKTVKAGSVVFANNNGGILEATGQIWLKADNSTNKLDIS
-669 DAQFVAE
+669 D
-676 GATLNKILLNN
+676 K
-687 GSMIVNEQQM
+687 
-697 ADMLGVDGDA
+697 
-707 VKAQVGI
+707 
-714 KLEGGANVLVEGSV
+714 
-728 KGEGNEGLDVGK
+728 
-740 LVSGSSTG
+740 
-748 ANKVI
+748 
-753 FTTTGGTL
+753 GTL
-761 EATDEIWLKTS
+761 Q
-772 NASTALNLG
+772 
-781 PAGTLKAE
+781 AE
-789 TLRLDNVQDI
+789 TFRLDNVQDI
-799 QASDTSTVRQF
+799 PSTDTTTVRQF
-810 VVADGDLVAGSSVTT
+810 VVADGTLIAGSTVTT
-825 SKTDHNSTLVL
+825 SRTDHNSTLTL
-836 GNGASGSTLQLGY
+836 GDGTSGSTLQLGY
-849 IEENVDEW
+849 IENNVDEW
-857 GIGDNTYTTSSDTG
+857 GIEDHTYTTSSDTG
-871 IVSQNLTLSGTGSTL
+871 TVSQNLTLSGSGSVL
-886 EVDYG
+886 DVEYG
-891 TWTAQD
+891 SWSAQD
-897 IAVTGDSGAITVG
+897 IAVTGTSGAIFVG
-910 YDGTTKYDTDGNE
+910 STDSYYDADGNE
-923 YKAALSADV
+923 VVFNAALSADE
-932 LTLSGANGTVD
+932 LTLSGTNGTVD

-958 AGEVTVHG
+958 NGTVTVHG
-966 QMTVAGVEPDSDD
+966 QMTVAGVEPASDD

-985 VNITSG
+985 VNITGGS
-991 TFTVAGRNAQLTFGE
+991 FTVEGRNAQLTFGE
-1006 QAVKNITVSGDTVT
+1006 QAVKNITVSGDAVT
-1020 ADNFTN
+1020 AENFTN
-1026 NITVQDYATLRLEFA
+1026 NITVEDYATLRLEFA

-1059 AGSTG
+1059 ANATDGL
-1064 AAMDDGYIHLGSG
+1064 ALDDGYIHLGSG

-1110 ATLINVD
+1110 ATLTNVD
-1117 DQDTITANV
+1117 EQDIITANV
-1126 GNIQATGNTQN
+1126 GNIQANGNTQN

-1157 FITNANGEVIGATVQ
+1157 FITNANGEVIGATVKE
-1172 AGAVVGFNGGGAVR
+1172 GAVVGFNGGGAVR
-1186 DLVITSSNTID
+1186 DLVINSSDTVD
-1197 GNDTVVNIAASG
+1197 GNATVVNIAATG
-1209 EAVTSFESIK
+1209 EAVTSFESIR

-1240 GTLNLNQSLTVSGD
+1240 GTLNLNQSLTVAGD
-1254 TTIETGLYSDPE
+1254 TTIEDGLYSDPE

-1273 NTTRLNVKGD
+1273 NTTRLTVKGD
-1283 TSFGGNINATG
+1283 TEFGGNINATG
-1294 KAVFDAIAN
+1294 KAVFDSTDGN
-1303 SDNDTYLAGNNSF
+1303 DQDTYLAGNNSF
-1316 AAGVD
+1316 AVGVD
-1321 FVDGGV
+1321 FIEGNV
-1327 ELAHGTTETTELTL
+1327 ELAHGTTDTTELTL
-1341 NSVDYMLISENAQV
+1341 NNVEYLLLSENAQLT
-1355 IADEINVTG
+1355 ADKISVTG
-1364 TDADKTVISVGEVAG
+1364 NEANKTIISVGEVAG
-1379 QDGTDT
+1379 QDGSDT

-1396 NIDLNGATL
+1396 NIYLNGATL

-1422 LGNVTAQLNHD
+1422 LGNITAQQNHD
-1433 QYAGGVLNGNFVAA
+1433 QYAGGVLDGNFVAA

-1473 TLMDSNG
+1473 TLMDNNG

-1489 IVWVGKNIEVQGD
+1489 IVWVGKNIQVQDGN
-1502 HKIVADS
+1502 KIVVDS

-1516 LQATGTYAQNVA
+1516 LQAIGGTSAYAQNVRG
-1528 ANDVYIAKN
+1528 NDVYIAKN

-1549 VYNGNTQAAIHFNKA
+1549 VYNGTTQAAIHFNKA
-1564 EASLYNEE
+1564 EASLYNEA

-1590 LFTDEGG
+1590 LFTDNGAA
-1597 TGHEGIW
+1597 GHEGIW

-1618 LHFVLAKDTETTGQ
+1618 LHFVLTKDTETTGQ
-1632 TLSLNTE
+1632 TLGLNRA
-1639 QVKYVF
+1639 QVEYVF
-1645 NDSSAPVKN
+1645 NDSSAPVKH
-1654 SLVAYAAK
+1654 SLISYAAK

-1669 AAEADPLVGAQVSG
+1669 AAEADPLVGAQVGS

-1689 ENYTNVAD
+1689 VNYTYVAD
-1697 NTPVADDSNLMSL
+1697 GTPVSDASNLMSL
-1710 QGEDGKY
+1710 QGEDGTY

-1741 AVARLGVY
+1741 AAARLGVY

-1878 GDISYTVAD
+1878 AD
-1887 NEVEAST
+1887 NEIEANT
-1894 SVDHIGAQMDSTNL
+1894 AVDRVGATMDSTNL